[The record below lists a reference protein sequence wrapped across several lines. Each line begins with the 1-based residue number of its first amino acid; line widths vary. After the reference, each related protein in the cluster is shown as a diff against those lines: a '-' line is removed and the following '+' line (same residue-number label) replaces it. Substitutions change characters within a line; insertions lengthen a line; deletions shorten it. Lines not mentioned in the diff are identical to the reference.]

1 MQLCQK
7 QKLLSNFFLHFL
19 NLDSVLIFF
28 LKKMTLIV
36 DVFLN
41 LQTRKDVIREMS
53 KVSRL
58 RGSLDKELGKWAKT
72 LL

>member
-1 MQLCQK
+1 
-7 QKLLSNFFLHFL
+7 
-19 NLDSVLIFF
+19 
-28 LKKMTLIV
+28 MTLIV

-53 KVSRL
+53 KMSRL